1 MGGPSCQISYKT
13 GNEKTHKSR
22 FDKMWENGFAEG
34 EEPEPEFK
42 EKLIEGFKQC
52 YQISRKVPQSIIDSH
67 GPMGKQFGRQKI
79 FYKCTMKMEKEL
91 CVKKELLSWITY
103 MYGTPNVNLNKKMGL
118 PTDVYDAALMTF
130 NVMKMAEEPTKKFV
144 NKFMYGM

>member
-1 MGGPSCQISYKT
+1 
-13 GNEKTHKSR
+13 
-22 FDKMWENGFAEG
+22 
-34 EEPEPEFK
+34 
-42 EKLIEGFKQC
+42 
-52 YQISRKVPQSIIDSH
+52 
-67 GPMGKQFGRQKI
+67 
-79 FYKCTMKMEKEL
+79 MEKEL

-103 MYGTPNVNLNKKMGL
+103 MYGTPNVNLNKRMGL